1 MEQLIITPEHIRMG
15 GNILDEKALSDYVGI
30 HSEITESTAIINNLE
45 ENIFKLTYRPDV
57 ATIELISDKSSCVE
71 GDSVNLTATVLD
83 SDNLPLP
90 FVTVEFL
97 LCGESEMGAVRTNSE
112 GIATISYANV
122 PNVNELI
129 FYAWIEDIHSNPVE
143 IEVV

>member
-1 MEQLIITPEHIRMG
+1 M
-15 GNILDEKALSDYVGI
+15 
-30 HSEITESTAIINNLE
+30 
-45 ENIFKLTYRPDV
+45 